1 MVTSEYLLPL
11 LMIPITIFALL
22 RKGRRYKKMRK
33 TLENCED
40 PDILSEYEEGID
52 LVIMKKKVKVEHG
65 MLLRNLFERKR
76 DAFDSKKS
84 IPGLKQSGAG
94 GGGGQGGQNE
104 PQQGPQGPSSG
115 PRRHIPKGG
124 QQERKW

>member
-1 MVTSEYLLPL
+1 
-11 LMIPITIFALL
+11 
-22 RKGRRYKKMRK
+22 MRK
-33 TLENCED
+33 TIENCED

-84 IPGLKQSGAG
+84 IPGMKQSESR